1 MKKSE
6 KVRFPRPLKVLIL
19 STLLLS
25 VSMSVFAQ
33 EEEGNTQFR
42 SMYYTIGYKK
52 MSSKAQGSGITYG
65 AGLKYRWFGMEFYS
79 ADMRDMPQWMQ
90 RYINGVGVKGISAN
104 ETVISDK
111 GFGIDYNLY
120 YPVFKH
126 FEIYAGPSTC
136 FEKEARVYSA
146 TDNPYIPTGEKYA
159 DGIGTWK
166 TRFGGQAG
174 VMLYI
179 PTGWH
184 GMNVSVNAGYSTYR
198 GITGGLGIAF

>member
-1 MKKSE
+1 MKKSV

-19 STLLLS
+19 STLILS
-25 VSMSVFAQ
+25 ATTSVFAQ
-33 EEEGNTQFR
+33 EGEESTQFR

-52 MSSKAQGSGITYG
+52 MPNKAQGSGITYG

-79 ADMRDMPQWMQ
+79 ADMVDMPKGME
-90 RYINGVGVKGISAN
+90 RYINGVGVKGTDTSG
-104 ETVISDK
+104 TVISDK

-120 YPVFKH
+120 CPIFRH
-126 FEIYAGPSTC
+126 FEIYAGPSTA

-146 TDNPYIPTGEKYA
+146 IDNPYVPTGEKYA
-159 DGIGTWK
+159 DGIGTWR

-174 VMLYI
+174 IMFYV
-179 PTGWH
+179 PTNWH